1 MALIRL
7 TEAENQFL
15 IDRRIAA
22 EGYPASEAA
31 YVSVVEYIKVLEE
44 ELTAIK
50 DWYMESECV

>member
-31 YVSVVEYIKVLEE
+31 YVSVVEYIRVLEAQIK
-44 ELTAIK
+44 AIIRC
-50 DWYMESECV
+50 MEDE